1 MAKKDEVKFTEK
13 ELQTLNDLQV
23 KYNTITNQFGQLA
36 IAKLNLE
43 KQTEVVND
51 QEFKLQEELNQARED
66 EQEILNL
73 ISETENIKFQINYS
87 LYELLENKSYLE
99 TAYNQVQEKADN
111 LEPDVAAKFLS
122 YPIPK
127 AIVEEWEK
135 VKP

>member
-51 QEFKLQEELNQARED
+51 QEFKLQEELDQAREE
-66 EQEILNL
+66 EQGILND
-73 ISETENIKFQINYS
+73 ITEKYGPGQLDPQSGVFTPTTEIQQS
-87 LYELLENKSYLE
+87 TE
-99 TAYNQVQEKADN
+99 D
-111 LEPDVAAKFLS
+111 
-122 YPIPK
+122 
-127 AIVEEWEK
+127 
-135 VKP
+135 

>member
-1 MAKKDEVKFTEK
+1 MAKKDEIKFTEK

-66 EQEILNL
+66 EQEILSD
-73 ISETENIKFQINYS
+73 ITEKYGPGQLDPQSGVFTPTTEIQQS
-87 LYELLENKSYLE
+87 TE
-99 TAYNQVQEKADN
+99 D
-111 LEPDVAAKFLS
+111 
-122 YPIPK
+122 
-127 AIVEEWEK
+127 
-135 VKP
+135 